1 MTGSPRTPADLP
13 ASVQSQ
19 PAGGG
24 EPESAGAGERESA
37 GPGETQ
43 SAGSGG
49 SDSAGSAEAVRGRT
63 AHRFQIFLDREVARS
78 SPLYAALTAQAAWD
92 LDQGGPISAVLA
104 AAPERQRIPN
114 LFFASVQRVL
124 FDHPD
129 APLAEYYGSLG
140 GHREPDLQLAGE
152 FESFVL
158 EHRER
163 IEQLLATRET
173 QTNEVLRAAQIRP
186 ALGWAR
192 ACTRRPLAL
201 IEVGT
206 SAGLLLHADRYE
218 YSYEFADGSRL
229 RGGSG
234 SADGVPTLSC
244 RVAGRATAKTLGPFV
259 TGDLPVASRVG
270 LDLNPLDPADPEA
283 RAWLRALVW
292 PEHAERRERLDAALA
307 HAARRPV
314 RLRKGDALRILPD
327 AVEGVPANAIPCVFT
342 SSSLP
347 HWSAEGRAGF
357 VDLVRQLGARRDLV
371 LIMKEMHRPGL
382 GMFTGRPDPFESE
395 PGALP
400 EVLGAAV
407 YLGGQERLFRLG
419 AGAMHG
425 LCLDWAPAPAGD
437 SV

>member
-1 MTGSPRTPADLP
+1 MTGSPRTPAD
-13 ASVQSQ
+13 Q
-19 PAGGG
+19 PAPVQP
-24 EPESAGAGERESA
+24 EPDGAGEQE
-37 GPGETQ
+37 
-43 SAGSGG
+43 SAGSG
-49 SDSAGSAEAVRGRT
+49 EAVRERT
-63 AHRFQIFLDREVARS
+63 ARRFQIFLDREVARS

-92 LDQGGPISAVLA
+92 LDQGGPIGAVLA

-140 GHREPDLQLAGE
+140 GDREPDLQLAAQ

-163 IEQLLATRET
+163 IEQLLATGQT

-218 YSYEFADGSRL
+218 YSYEFADGSTL
-229 RGGSG
+229 RGGSAI
-234 SADGVPTLSC
+234 ADGVPRLDC
-244 RVAGRATAKTLGPFV
+244 RVLGAATAKTLGPFV
-259 TGDLPVASRVG
+259 TGDLPIASRVG
-270 LDLNPLDPADPEA
+270 LDLNPLDPADPEH

-292 PEHAERRERLDAALA
+292 PEHVERRERLEAALD

-327 AVEGVPANAIPCVFT
+327 AVDSAPQNAIPCVFV
-342 SSSLP
+342 SNSLP
-347 HWSAEGRAGF
+347 HWSAQGRTEF
-357 VDLVRQLGARRDLV
+357 VDLVRELGRRRDLV
-371 LIMKEMHRPGL
+371 CVVKEAHRIGL
-382 GMFTGRPDPFESE
+382 GLFTGRPDPAEAGG
-395 PGALP
+395 PAAGQLDAVH
-400 EVLGAAV
+400 EVIGAAV

-419 AGAMHG
+419 SAGMHG
-425 LCLDWAPAPAGD
+425 VSIEWSPVPAGD
-437 SV
+437 PV